1 MRFDGR
7 WKVGLGRWSPHASW
21 HLHGLDFLLVSCELA
36 LIWEEGKEAEVLRPE
51 ICAQSNIKNGVRFR
65 FSKLLYF
72 IITSQKSIISM
83 PPLFVSSIHHKMF
96 FTESSARFSVSDD

>member
-1 MRFDGR
+1 MGFDGR

-51 ICAQSNIKNGVRFR
+51 IRAQI
-65 FSKLLYF
+65 L
-72 IITSQKSIISM
+72 
-83 PPLFVSSIHHKMF
+83 KM
-96 FTESSARFSVSDD
+96 ESDSVSVNFFVLL